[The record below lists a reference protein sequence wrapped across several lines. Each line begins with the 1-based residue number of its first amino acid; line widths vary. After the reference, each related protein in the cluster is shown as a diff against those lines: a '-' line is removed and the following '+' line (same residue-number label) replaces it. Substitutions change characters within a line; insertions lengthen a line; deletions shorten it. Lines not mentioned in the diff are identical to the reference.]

1 MLTDIPQIGFGTWTQ
16 KGGEGEQL
24 VAAALEAGYRHLDT
38 ADAYDNETEVG
49 NAVAASGIARDDLW
63 ITTKIPVSKYGD
75 IRKATDDSLTRLK
88 LDQVDL
94 MYLHWPSQDMP
105 LKDYLTPLAR
115 VQDEGLVRHI
125 GVSNFN
131 KALIDE
137 AAQILGGPE
146 RIFMNQIELS
156 PYLANTPIVQHCR
169 ELGIG
174 LTAYCPLARGRIKDD
189 PILKGLGDE
198 LGATEGQVALAYLM
212 FKGYVVI
219 PTSSKPERIAE
230 NFAAKDLEL
239 TDAHID
245 QIDRLD
251 RQERVVDPD
260 WAPEWD
266 TY

>member
-1 MLTDIPQIGFGTWTQ
+1 MLTEIPQIGFGTWTQ
-16 KGGEGEQL
+16 TGGEGEKL
-24 VAAALEAGYRHLDT
+24 VTAALEAGYRHIDT

-49 NAVAASGIARDDLW
+49 NAVAASGIPRERLW
-63 ITTKIPVSKYGD
+63 ITTKIPASKYGEV
-75 IRKATDDSLTRLK
+75 RKAAEQSLGRLK
-88 LDQVDL
+88 VDQVDL
-94 MYLHWPSQDMP
+94 LYLHWPSNDMAME
-105 LKDYLTPLAR
+105 DYLKPLAQA
-115 VQDEGLVRHI
+115 QDEGLARHI

-131 KALIDE
+131 KVLVDE

-169 ELGIG
+169 SLGIG
-174 LTAYCPLARGRIKDD
+174 LTAYSPLARGKIKGD

-212 FKGYVVI
+212 YKGYVVI

-230 NFAAKDLEL
+230 NLAAKDLEL
-239 TDAHID
+239 SDANID

-251 RQERVVDPD
+251 RKKRIVDPD
-260 WAPEWD
+260 FAPEWD
-266 TY
+266 AY